1 MTDLYQETAYFER
14 DTVKEVT
21 AACRQVIPAM
31 RFVIEPSMFDA
42 SVVVRHAPGEGPTEE
57 QADRIADILRE
68 GRTLREGVADWHAG
82 EVSPYCDALDPDVV
96 YGSAFGL
103 VRAFVP
109 TPRALQ
115 RANAGR

>member
-42 SVVVRHAPGEGPTEE
+42 SVVVRHPPGEGPTEE
-57 QADRIADILRE
+57 QADRIAEILRE
-68 GRTLREGVADWHAG
+68 GRTLREGVADWHAS
-82 EVSPYCDALDPDVV
+82 EVSPYCDALDADVV
-96 YGSAFGL
+96 YGSIFGL

-109 TPRALQ
+109 SPRALR
-115 RANAGR
+115 RAHATL